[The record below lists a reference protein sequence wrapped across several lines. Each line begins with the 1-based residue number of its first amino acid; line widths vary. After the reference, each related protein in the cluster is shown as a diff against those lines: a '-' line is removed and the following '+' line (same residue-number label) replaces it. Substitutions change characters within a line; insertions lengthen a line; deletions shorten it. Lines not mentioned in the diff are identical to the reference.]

1 MWIDP
6 LTAHAAQPVNLPKDS
21 RMKNAALLSIRGRY
35 SAIHNV
41 YICTAIFDYR
51 HLYGLIVQALRLYMA
66 AMFASVALH
75 HPKA

>member
-1 MWIDP
+1 
-6 LTAHAAQPVNLPKDS
+6 
-21 RMKNAALLSIRGRY
+21 MKNAAQLPICRRY

-51 HLYGLIVQALRLYMA
+51 HLYGLIVLVLRLHMA
-66 AMFASVALH
+66 AMFASIALH